1 MTKADIIENVYEKV
15 GGFSKKEAAEIVET
29 VFDTIKETLERG
41 EKIEDLGLRQLRG
54 ARQERPRRP
63 QPADR
68 RGDHDQRPPRA
79 HVQAQPGAQE
89 RSQHLTSR
97 ALATDIPDK
106 QYFKIGE
113 VAEIA
118 GVEPY
123 VLRYWET
130 EFKSIRPEKTR
141 SNQRLYRRRDVETVL
156 TIKHLLYDEG
166 FRIDGAK
173 RRLRELAHEEPPAA
187 GDASWPP
194 SCARRSREL
203 EKIVDEDEET

>member
-1 MTKADIIENVYEKV
+1 M
-15 GGFSKKEAAEIVET
+15 
-29 VFDTIKETLERG
+29 
-41 EKIEDLGLRQLRG
+41 
-54 ARQERPRRP
+54 
-63 QPADR
+63 
-68 RGDHDQRPPRA
+68 
-79 HVQAQPGAQE
+79 
-89 RSQHLTSR
+89 
-97 ALATDIPDK
+97 ATDIPDK

-173 RRLRELAHEEPPAA
+173 RRLRELANEEPPVVATKLAA
-187 GDASWPP
+187 KLRDAL
-194 SCARRSREL
+194 AEL
-203 EKIVDEDEET
+203 EKIVDDDEKA

>member
-1 MTKADIIENVYEKV
+1 
-15 GGFSKKEAAEIVET
+15 
-29 VFDTIKETLERG
+29 
-41 EKIEDLGLRQLRG
+41 
-54 ARQERPRRP
+54 
-63 QPADR
+63 
-68 RGDHDQRPPRA
+68 
-79 HVQAQPGAQE
+79 
-89 RSQHLTSR
+89 
-97 ALATDIPDK
+97 LATEIPDK

-156 TIKHLLYDEG
+156 QIKRLLYDEG

-173 RRLRELAHEEPPAA
+173 RRLRELAGEEPPLAA
-187 GDASWPP
+187 QRLADQV
-194 SCARRSREL
+194 REALNKL
-203 EKIVDEDEET
+203 EKIVDEDEKS

>member
-1 MTKADIIENVYEKV
+1 
-15 GGFSKKEAAEIVET
+15 
-29 VFDTIKETLERG
+29 
-41 EKIEDLGLRQLRG
+41 
-54 ARQERPRRP
+54 
-63 QPADR
+63 
-68 RGDHDQRPPRA
+68 
-79 HVQAQPGAQE
+79 
-89 RSQHLTSR
+89 
-97 ALATDIPDK
+97 LATEIPDK

-156 TIKHLLYDEG
+156 QIKRLLYDEG

-173 RRLRELAHEEPPAA
+173 RRLRELAGEEAPLAA
-187 GDASWPP
+187 QKLAERVREALD
-194 SCARRSREL
+194 EL
-203 EKIVDEDEET
+203 EKIVDEDEKS

>member
-1 MTKADIIENVYEKV
+1 
-15 GGFSKKEAAEIVET
+15 
-29 VFDTIKETLERG
+29 
-41 EKIEDLGLRQLRG
+41 
-54 ARQERPRRP
+54 
-63 QPADR
+63 
-68 RGDHDQRPPRA
+68 
-79 HVQAQPGAQE
+79 
-89 RSQHLTSR
+89 
-97 ALATDIPDK
+97 LATDIPDK

-173 RRLRELAHEEPPAA
+173 RRLRELAGNSKTAGEPPVEATRLA
-187 GDASWPP
+187 GKLREALS
-194 SCARRSREL
+194 EL
-203 EKIVDEDEET
+203 EKIVDEDEKA